1 MKSLKRHLLLGL
13 FLIVLAAILH
23 FVHYLI
29 FRDAKQLLFYTVDDI
44 AFIPIQVLLVTL
56 IISELLNARDKRAK
70 MLKLNMAIGVF
81 FSEAGTKLLTLSS
94 EFNPNIEG
102 LKQKLIVTNEW
113 SDKQLSNVSRQLKA
127 YEYTMISQN
136 GNLLALRTLAR
147 GTFFLSIRLMISST
161 GITSKR
167 FLKMIL
173 VYLMKN
179 Q

>member
-1 MKSLKRHLLLGL
+1 
-13 FLIVLAAILH
+13 
-23 FVHYLI
+23 
-29 FRDAKQLLFYTVDDI
+29 
-44 AFIPIQVLLVTL
+44 
-56 IISELLNARDKRAK
+56 

-81 FSEAGTKLLTLSS
+81 FSEVGTKLLTLSS
-94 EFNPNIEG
+94 EFNPNIEE
-102 LKQKLIVTNEW
+102 LKQTLVITNEW

-127 YEYTMISQN
+127 YEYTIISQN